1 MPYKRFSRT
10 RQTSSITG
18 FEAVCAKKVFLTP
31 YESVT
36 LRAIAEEL
44 GYAHAALYRYF
55 PDKFSALAEICRQTF
70 AQLQAEVSELQS
82 QPGDRQEVLFETSKH
97 FVAFAMNRPH
107 HFRTV
112 FMGSGNWGEVP
123 SGQYI
128 DAVGREC
135 FAALVQTFQAAWA
148 SRHRTDGLLQAH
160 TWWVSL
166 FGIAQVFLAS
176 GDDAQLSDRQ
186 SLLELQ
192 MAALWRSL
200 QVNNLITP
208 AKRSSRQK

>member
-1 MPYKRFSRT
+1 MAAKTTSRAPERRERRKQDILDT
-10 RQTSSITG
+10 ASRLFVQKG
-18 FEAVCAKKVFLTP
+18 

-55 PDKFSALAEICRQTF
+55 PDKFSVLAEICRQTF

-82 QPGDRQEVLFETSKH
+82 QPGDRKKILFETSRH
-97 FVAFAMNRPH
+97 FVAFALKHPN

-112 FMGSGNWGEVP
+112 FMGSGNWGEVQ

-135 FAALVQTFQAAWA
+135 FTGLVQTFQIAWA
-148 SRHRTDGLLQAH
+148 SRHKTDGLLQAH

-166 FGIAQVFLAS
+166 FGSAQVFLAS
-176 GDDAQLSDRQ
+176 GEDAHLSDRQ

-192 MAALWRSL
+192 MGALWRGL
-200 QVNNLITP
+200 Q
-208 AKRSSRQK
+208 RSAE

>member
-1 MPYKRFSRT
+1 MALKTTSRAPERRERRKQDILDT
-10 RQTSSITG
+10 ASRLFVQKG
-18 FEAVCAKKVFLTP
+18 

-55 PDKFSALAEICRQTF
+55 PDKFSVLAEICRQTF
-70 AQLQAEVSELQS
+70 AQLQAEISELQS
-82 QPGDRQEVLFETSKH
+82 QPGDRQEVLFETSRH
-97 FVAFAMNRPH
+97 FVAFAMKHPH

-112 FMGSGNWGEVP
+112 FMSSGNWGEVQ

-128 DAVGREC
+128 DAVGRVC

-148 SRHRTDGLLQAH
+148 SRHKTDGLLQAH

-166 FGIAQVFLAS
+166 FGTAQVFLAS
-176 GDDAQLSDRQ
+176 GEEANLSDRQ

-192 MAALWRSL
+192 MAALWRGL
-200 QVNNLITP
+200 H
-208 AKRSSRQK
+208 

>member
-1 MPYKRFSRT
+1 MPVKTTSRAPERRERRKQEILDT
-10 RQTSSITG
+10 ASRLFVQNG
-18 FEAVCAKKVFLTP
+18 

-55 PDKFSALAEICRQTF
+55 PDKFSVLGEICRQTF

-82 QPGDRQEVLFETSKH
+82 QPGNRQKVLFETSRH
-97 FVAFAMNRPH
+97 FVAFAMKHPH

-112 FMGSGNWGEVP
+112 FMGSGHWGEVQ
-123 SGQYI
+123 SRRYI
-128 DAVGREC
+128 DSVGREC
-135 FAALVQTFQAAWA
+135 FAALVKTFQTAWA

-166 FGIAQVFLAS
+166 FGTAQVFLAA
-176 GDDAQLSDRQ
+176 GDDANLSDRQ

-192 MAALWRSL
+192 MAALWRGL
-200 QVNNLITP
+200 QRTL
-208 AKRSSRQK
+208 K

>member
-1 MPYKRFSRT
+1 MAVKTTSRAPERRERRKQDILDT
-10 RQTSSITG
+10 ASRLFVRNG
-18 FEAVCAKKVFLTP
+18 

-55 PDKFSALAEICRQTF
+55 PDKFSVLAEICKQTF

-82 QPGDRQEVLFETSKH
+82 QPGDRQEILFETSRH
-97 FVAFAMNRPH
+97 FVAFAMNHPH

-112 FMGSGNWGEVP
+112 FMGSGGWGEVQ

-135 FAALVQTFQAAWA
+135 FAALVQSFQVAWA
-148 SRHRTDGLLQAH
+148 SRHKTDGLLEAH

-166 FGIAQVFLAS
+166 FGTAQVFLAS
-176 GDDAQLSDRQ
+176 GEDANLSNRQ

-192 MAALWRSL
+192 MTALWRGL
-200 QVNNLITP
+200 QGT
-208 AKRSSRQK
+208 

>member
-1 MPYKRFSRT
+1 MAVKTTSRAPERRERRKQDILDT
-10 RQTSSITG
+10 ASRLFVQKG
-18 FEAVCAKKVFLTP
+18 

-55 PDKFSALAEICRQTF
+55 PDKFSVLAEICRQTF
-70 AQLQAEVSELQS
+70 AQLLTEVSELQS
-82 QPGDRQEVLFETSKH
+82 RPGDRQEVLFVTSKH
-97 FVAFAMNRPH
+97 FVAFALKHPP

-112 FMGSGNWGEVP
+112 FMGSGDWRKVQ

-135 FAALVQTFQAAWA
+135 FAALVQTFRAAWV
-148 SRHRTDGLLQAH
+148 SRHKTDGLLQAH

-166 FGIAQVFLAS
+166 FGTAQVFLAS
-176 GDDAQLSDRQ
+176 GEDANLSDRQ

-192 MAALWRSL
+192 MTALWRGL
-200 QVNNLITP
+200 QETTE
-208 AKRSSRQK
+208 

>member
-1 MPYKRFSRT
+1 MAVKTTSRAPERRERRKQDILDT
-10 RQTSSITG
+10 ASRLFVQKG
-18 FEAVCAKKVFLTP
+18 

-55 PDKFSALAEICRQTF
+55 PDKFSVLAEICRQTF
-70 AQLQAEVSELQS
+70 AQLLTEVSELQS
-82 QPGDRQEVLFETSKH
+82 RPGDRQEVLFVTSKH
-97 FVAFAMNRPH
+97 FVAFALKHPH

-112 FMGSGNWGEVP
+112 FMGSGDWRKVQ

-135 FAALVQTFQAAWA
+135 FAALVQTFRAAWV
-148 SRHRTDGLLQAH
+148 SRHKTDGLLQAH

-166 FGIAQVFLAS
+166 FGTAQVFLAS
-176 GDDAQLSDRQ
+176 GEDANLSDRQ

-192 MAALWRSL
+192 MTALWRGL
-200 QVNNLITP
+200 QETTE
-208 AKRSSRQK
+208 

>member
-1 MPYKRFSRT
+1 MAVKKSSRAPERRERRKQDILDT
-10 RQTSSITG
+10 ASRLFVQKG
-18 FEAVCAKKVFLTP
+18 

-55 PDKFSALAEICRQTF
+55 PDKFSVLAEICRQTF

-82 QPGDRQEVLFETSKH
+82 RPGDRREVLFETSRH
-97 FVAFAMNRPH
+97 FVAFAIKHPH

-112 FMGSGNWGEVP
+112 FMGSGDWGDVK

-128 DAVGREC
+128 DAVGRAC
-135 FAALVQTFQAAWA
+135 FAALVRTFQAAWA
-148 SRHRTDGLLQAH
+148 SRHKTDGLLQAH

-166 FGIAQVFLAS
+166 FGTAQVFLAS
-176 GDDAQLSDRQ
+176 GEDASLSDRQ

-192 MAALWRSL
+192 IAALWRGL
-200 QVNNLITP
+200 Q
-208 AKRSSRQK
+208 